1 MAIPI
6 NNTTSI
12 LDKDNTKKIGIK
24 MPFQNSDDGYFD
36 YTSLT
41 LESVR
46 ENIIGLVKTR
56 KGERLFQPQ
65 LGLGLENLI
74 FENITDE
81 LKVVIEDDIRNTLKT
96 WLPFVVIT
104 NITVREDKSM
114 TGLENTVLIK
124 IEFGMTYSPNMKD
137 SVEIVIE

>member
-56 KGERLFQPQ
+56 KGERLFQPDIDSGIGI
-65 LGLGLENLI
+65 LL
-74 FENITDE
+74 FENFSKLTSNRLQSAIKDAVE
-81 LKVVIEDDIRNTLKT
+81 KYEPRALIQ
-96 WLPFVVIT
+96 
-104 NITVREDKSM
+104 NITVNA
-114 TGLENTVLIK
+114 LENENAYTVNI
-124 IEFGMTYSPNMKD
+124 TYIPDND
-137 SVEIVIE
+137 VLEANLEVYLERTR

>member
-24 MPFQNSDDGYFD
+24 MQFQNSDDGYFD